1 VVQKRPYLL
10 EKDYKYFYVQY
21 NDPVYVKLEKIDIL
35 YKLTDGKN
43 YDAIIGEL
51 KNYSITEFDIDFVK
65 KAIRY
70 IGNIGFKFDKSV
82 DACVDAMKEILDH
95 NQDFAVNEAIIICR
109 DLMRKYKGKTLDLIK
124 KITSDGGKNIS
135 EPEAKAAFLYIV
147 GEFCLNIP
155 KSTELVSP
163 FVESFCEEEPVVKLQ
178 ILNAIIKNYVNKPE
192 ETEDLIKQAL
202 QKGGEETEN
211 PDVRDRAYVY
221 WRLLENEPD
230 VAKDMIMAEKP
241 PFEFIED
248 VAFEGNMV
256 DNITENM
263 TNISAVYHKM
273 SHELIVK
280 EDMIIDPNLVEE
292 EKKEVTNDKEKS
304 PKKEDKEKQ
313 TKIDKKEEV
322 KRNETNLIPFDE
334 FPKSQ
339 QQQNPVVSNPP
350 VSNDIFEIF
359 GKSQSNPIVN
369 SNPFESG
376 SNFQF
381 IEENLVIFD
390 SQVGINFK
398 PPIQHV
404 SATTQGSNGRSGLS
418 VHSTFNRINGVIYYG
433 MILKNNTSSTL
444 NNFSLSFKI
453 NSFGIVP
460 LDKLDN
466 LSLTAGAQE
475 VVKLRCTIDNEKFDK
490 KTPPSSPFKL
500 DVGVACNLDLFVFQ
514 VDFLINTIFSE
525 NGRMKKENFIEFLK
539 DPSNKSATFSI
550 NLNHTSDS
558 LKQVLEKNNI
568 FLVAQVNKP
577 EHSLIY
583 YSLTLNNINSVT
595 EISLPKKGNQVGF
608 KTICLIDPI
617 LPLIRE
623 VIEFILK

>member
-1 VVQKRPYLL
+1 M
-10 EKDYKYFYVQY
+10 
-21 NDPVYVKLEKIDIL
+21 YVKLEKIDIL

-82 DACVDAMKEILDH
+82 DACVEAMREILDH

-124 KITSDGGKNIS
+124 KITADGGKNIS
-135 EPEAKAAFLYIV
+135 EPDAKAAFLYIV

-163 FVESFCEEEPVVKLQ
+163 FVESFCDEEPVVKLQ
-178 ILNAIIKNYVNKPE
+178 ILNAVIKNYVNKPE

-241 PFEFIED
+241 PFEFLED
-248 VAFEGNMV
+248 VAFDNNMV

-263 TNISAVYHKM
+263 TNISAVYHKL
-273 SHELIVK
+273 SHELILK
-280 EDMIIDPNLVEE
+280 EDMVIDPNVAEE
-292 EKKEVTNDKEKS
+292 EKKQAANAKATS
-304 PKKEDKEKQ
+304 PKKEDKPKQ
-313 TKIDKKEEV
+313 VEIKKQEPTQI
-322 KRNETNLIPFDE
+322 ETSNNKD
-334 FPKSQ
+334 Q
-339 QQQNPVVSNPP
+339 QTVN
-350 VSNDIFEIF
+350 NDIFGIF
-359 GKSQSNPIVN
+359 GSS
-369 SNPFESG
+369 SHTFEEK
-376 SNFQF
+376 NQFQF
-381 IEENLVIFD
+381 IEENAVIFD
-390 SQVGINFK
+390 PQVGLNFK
-398 PPIQHV
+398 SPSQQLFPN
-404 SATTQGSNGRSGLS
+404 TQGSNGRTGLS
-418 VHSTFNRINGVIYYG
+418 VQSTFNRINGVIYYG
-433 MILKNNTSSTL
+433 MILKNHTSNNL
-444 NNFSLSFKI
+444 NNFSLSFKL
-453 NSFGIVP
+453 NSFGLVP

-466 LSLTAGAQE
+466 LNLSPGSQE
-475 VVKLRCTIDNEKFDK
+475 VVKMRCAIDNDKFDK

-500 DVGVACNLDLFVFQ
+500 DVGIACNLDLFVFQ
-514 VDFLINTIFSE
+514 VDFLINTLFSE

-539 DPSNKSATFSI
+539 DSSNKSASFSL

-558 LKQVLEKNNI
+558 LKQLLEKNNI

-583 YSLTLNNINSVT
+583 YSVTLNNINSVT
-595 EISLPKKGNQVGF
+595 EVSLPKKGNQVTF
-608 KTICLIDPI
+608 KTICLIDPL

>member
-1 VVQKRPYLL
+1 
-10 EKDYKYFYVQY
+10 
-21 NDPVYVKLEKIDIL
+21 
-35 YKLTDGKN
+35 
-43 YDAIIGEL
+43 
-51 KNYSITEFDIDFVK
+51 
-65 KAIRY
+65 
-70 IGNIGFKFDKSV
+70 
-82 DACVDAMKEILDH
+82 
-95 NQDFAVNEAIIICR
+95 
-109 DLMRKYKGKTLDLIK
+109 MRKYKGKTLDLIK

-178 ILNAIIKNYVNKPE
+178 ILNAVIKNYVNKPE
-192 ETEDLIKQAL
+192 ETEDLVKQAL

-248 VAFEGNMV
+248 VAFESNVV

-263 TNISAVYHKM
+263 TNISAVYHKL
-273 SHELIVK
+273 SQDLIVK
-280 EDMIIDPNLVEE
+280 EDMVIDPNLAEE
-292 EKKEVTNDKEKS
+292 EKKTEKVETKTENKTDKTQNEKPTNEK
-304 PKKEDKEKQ
+304 K
-313 TKIDKKEEV
+313 
-322 KRNETNLIPFDE
+322 ETNLIPLEE
-334 FPKSQ
+334 FPSKVQ
-339 QQQNPVVSNPP
+339 TNPLPSGNNNPP
-350 VSNDIFEIF
+350 ISTDIFEIF
-359 GKSQSNPIVN
+359 GKPQSQPHTQTQSHGN
-369 SNPFESG
+369 NPFES
-376 SNFQF
+376 NFQF
-381 IEENLVIFD
+381 VEENLVIFD
-390 SQVGINFK
+390 PQIGINFK
-398 PPIQHV
+398 AV
-404 SATTQGSNGRSGLS
+404 SQNIWPTSPGSNGRSGLS
-418 VHSTFNRINGVIYYG
+418 IHSTFNRINGVIYFG
-433 MILKNNTSSTL
+433 MAIKNHSSSSV
-444 NNFSLSFKI
+444 NNFALSFKL

-460 LDKLDN
+460 LDKIDN
-466 LSLTAGAQE
+466 LTLAAGAQE
-475 VVKLRCTIDNEKFDK
+475 IVKVRCTIDNEKFDK
-490 KTPPSSPFKL
+490 KTPPACPFRL
-500 DVGVACNLDLFVFQ
+500 DVGVSCSLDLFVFQ
-514 VDFLINTIFSE
+514 VDFLINSIFSE

-539 DPSNKSATFSI
+539 DTNNKSSMFSL
-550 NLNHTSDS
+550 NLSQTSDS

-583 YSLTLNNINSVT
+583 YSVTLNSINSVI
-595 EISLPKKGNQVGF
+595 ELSLPKKGNQVGF